1 MSTEGGAAE
10 AREEESAA
18 QQANAGKE
26 EEEEDSAP
34 TASAQFPPVP
44 VFAAAYGP
52 PVPVTQE
59 DGSVALQP
67 RALHPL
73 MLSRDPPAPPPG
85 KYRCFGEMWDPHEK
99 AKTLAEE
106 GREELF
112 ARPADGKA
120 LEPGK
125 EITKLCDSLSV
136 RYAEFLRA
144 LGDQDDMQGL
154 AKAKTEEFETLYI
167 NLLYLVNQLR
177 PAQGREALIAMMRDQ
192 CDRRRQAVKQL
203 NELVDNGEAAI
214 QAAIAEAAAAAVAGP
229 SGAPAA
235 EGDADA
241 RMSDATAAAVLAKL
255 QPAEAAIQA
264 VNVFDLL

>member
-1 MSTEGGAAE
+1 MSAGGGQ
-10 AREEESAA
+10 ARKDA
-18 QQANAGKE
+18 
-26 EEEEDSAP
+26 EEEEDNEPAP

-44 VFAAAYGP
+44 DFAAAYGP
-52 PVPVTQE
+52 PVPVAQE
-59 DGSVALQP
+59 DGSVVLQP

-73 MLSRDPPAPPPG
+73 MLSRDPPAPPPS

-112 ARPADGKA
+112 ARPGDGKA

-125 EITKLCDSLSV
+125 EISKLCDSLYV

-144 LGDQDDMQGL
+144 LGDQDDAQGL

-177 PAQGREALIAMMRDQ
+177 PAQGREALIAMMRGQ
-192 CDRRRQAVKQL
+192 LDRRRQAVKQL
-203 NELVDNGEAAI
+203 NELVDKGEAAI
-214 QAAIAEAAAAAVAGP
+214 QAAIAEAAATAAAVP

-235 EGDADA
+235 EGDGDA
-241 RMSDATAAAVLAKL
+241 AMSDATAAAVLAKV
-255 QPAEAAIQA
+255 QPAEAAIVQA
-264 VNVFDLL
+264 VNVFELL